1 MMYKIV
7 HFQEEHRLSYQNF
20 VEKNF
25 GKEAYQKNESYL
37 EWLYFSNPYNKGW
50 KDFLL
55 VVYKNT
61 QVVGCI
67 HKLSFELFSKTRANT
82 APERF
87 SVIHN
92 LMVDKKHRKGCGF
105 LLLREILKTE
115 KNFIVPGV
123 LGPLSVTYKNIG
135 ARTLPASW
143 WKKSILPNP
152 FALLKRAR
160 NLNTENN
167 FIKESFEQLSDSLL
181 NIHFGCPDFLINHL
195 EESSYFF
202 EKNDS
207 LFASFLNWRFLQNN
221 EHGMFVLED
230 GIDCSFLIAV
240 VGKRK
245 NLPVTRVI
253 YTHFLDAGAQLRLAR
268 GIINL
273 SKKVGSLL
281 VLLTSSQDLNATG
294 FNITGFKQNTASPD
308 SYLYSKTVNP
318 GEIDFW
324 PLVSDLGFEELF
336 GR

>member
-7 HFQEEHRLSYQNF
+7 HFQEKYQPSYQNF

-25 GKEAYQKNESYL
+25 FKKAYQKNDSYL

-55 VVYKNT
+55 VIYKNT
-61 QVVGCI
+61 QVVGCM
-67 HKLSFELFSKTRANT
+67 HKLGFELFSKTSENDV
-82 APERF
+82 PERF
-87 SVIHN
+87 AVIHN
-92 LMVDKKHRKGCGF
+92 LMVDKEHRTGCGF

-115 KNFIVPGV
+115 KNFIVPAV
-123 LGPLSVTYKNIG
+123 LGALSETYKNIG
-135 ARTLPASW
+135 AETLSASW

-152 FALLKRAR
+152 FALLKRTC
-160 NLNTENN
+160 NLNTENS
-167 FIKESFEQLSDSLL
+167 FVKENFEQLSDEFL

-195 EESSYFF
+195 DETSNFF
-202 EKNDS
+202 EKSDS
-207 LFASFLNWRFLQNN
+207 LFASFLNWRFLHNKT
-221 EHGMFVLED
+221 HGMFVLED
-230 GIDCSFLIAV
+230 EVDCSFLVAV

-253 YTHFLDAGAQLRLAR
+253 YTNFLDAGAQFRLAR

-273 SKKVGSLL
+273 SKKIGSLL
-281 VLLTSSQDLNATG
+281 VLLTSSQDLTAAG
-294 FNITGFKQNTASPD
+294 FNTTGFKQNTVSPD
-308 SYLYSKTVNP
+308 SYLYSKKIKP